1 MRNIEI
7 KIKLESDRKVKSIL
21 KEMGAKFEGEFI
33 ERDTFYHCPNG
44 RLKLREI
51 DGKAFKL
58 IFYDRPNVA
67 GSKMSEYWTVTLD
80 DSQAMAMK
88 MMLGDALG
96 KQILVIKKRKLWLYE
111 NTRIHIDRV
120 DGLSSVFLELETAV
134 DEIGRKAAR
143 EEHARII
150 DLLGISFYIP
160 LSASYADMLLEAKK
174 EEGETLIAGRA
185 NDKDVKGL
193 PKDVP
198 AATIFAGH
206 FNSERIMEAF
216 KFASKAH
223 EGQKRKGTM
232 IPYIQHPLRVAKILI
247 DQPCSVEAVIAG
259 LLHDTVEDTPVTIE
273 EIRATFG
280 EEVARIVDGAS
291 EPDKSAP
298 WEARKEHTI
307 NHLLNAPMDVVLV
320 SCADKFDNLME
331 MHEAYQEVGEELWKR
346 FRRPR
351 DKQERYY
358 RTLGEVFKKRMLK
371 PTLKPL
377 FYAYLNVVH
386 KLFG

>member
-21 KEMGAKFEGEFI
+21 KEMGAKFEGEFT

-120 DGLSSVFLELETAV
+120 DGLSGVFLELETAV
-134 DEIGRKAAR
+134 DKIGRKAAR

-150 DLLGISFYIP
+150 GLLGIGSYIP
-160 LSASYADMLLEAKK
+160 LSMSYADMLLDAKK
-174 EEGETLIAGRA
+174 EEGEMPIEGQI
-185 NDKDVKGL
+185 NNKDKEGL
-193 PKDVP
+193 PKDVS

-206 FNSERIMEAF
+206 FNTEKIMEAF

-223 EGQKRKGTM
+223 EGQTRKGTL
-232 IPYIQHPLRVAKILI
+232 IPYIEHPLRVAKILI

-280 EEVARIVDGAS
+280 EEVAKIVEGVS

-331 MHEAYQEVGEELWKR
+331 MHEANQEVGEELWKR

-351 DKQERYY
+351 DKQEWYY